1 MTKYKIGDLV
11 CLSAY
16 GKARDYNSHLRG
28 HWGMVMSVN
37 TKKSHYP
44 YQVKWLSKPFDFEE
58 PFHSREIKHYKPPKN
73 SRQ

>member
-16 GKARDYNSHLRG
+16 GKARDYNRHLRG
-28 HWGMVMSVN
+28 HWGIVVELN
-37 TKKSHYP
+37 GKHNYP
-44 YQVKWLSKPFDFEE
+44 YQVKWLSNPFNWEE
-58 PFHSREIKHYKPPKN
+58 PFHPREIKHYKPPKD